1 MDVLTGRSIRPH
13 GLLLTSDAREEGWS
27 SALHSA
33 ARRGDL
39 FKVRPGVY
47 LPQDGWHALTP
58 EVRYLVRIHA
68 VALTFR
74 HPVFARQS
82 AAALHGLPLL
92 RGRMHRIHTYAT
104 TPSGSGRR
112 GDVTVH
118 AGVGDP
124 DMVERHGLRVTSAE
138 RTVLDLVRTL
148 PHPEALA
155 IADAA
160 VRSPASEWDG
170 TGMPL
175 CSRTDLVDAAAA
187 QVAARGGWA
196 AYLVVSAAD
205 PASGSVGESVSRSV
219 FIRLGAPEP
228 ELQAA
233 MRDDQG
239 LIGYADFF
247 WREYGVV
254 GEFDGRLKYGADNP
268 SGRAPEDVVYRE
280 KLREDRIR
288 RVVRQFIRF
297 GWGEANDPPR
307 MARLLVDA
315 GVPLDRASAWPALRP
330 LVPRGSVV
338 R

>member
-1 MDVLTGRSIRPH
+1 MV
-13 GLLLTSDAREEGWS
+13 
-27 SALHSA
+27 
-33 ARRGDL
+33 
-39 FKVRPGVY
+39 KVRPGVY
-47 LPQDGWHALTP
+47 LPQERWHTLTP
-58 EVRYLVRIHA
+58 EVRYVVRIHA
-68 VALTFR
+68 VAVTFR

-118 AGVGDP
+118 AGFGAP
-124 DMVERHGLRVTSAE
+124 DIVERQRLRVTAAA
-138 RTVLDLVRTL
+138 RTVLDLARTL

-160 VRSPASEWDG
+160 IRPPASEWDG
-170 TGMPL
+170 IGMPL
-175 CSRTDLVDAAAA
+175 CNRTDLVEAAAA

-196 AYLVVSAAD
+196 AYLAVSAAD
-205 PASGSVGESVSRSV
+205 PGSGSVGESVSRSV

-228 ELQAA
+228 ELQAP
-233 MRDDQG
+233 MWDDQG
-239 LIGYADFF
+239 LVGYADFF

-254 GEFDGRLKYGADNP
+254 GEFDGQLKYGADNP

-297 GWGEANDPPR
+297 GWAEANDPPR
-307 MARLLVDA
+307 MARLLADA
-315 GVPLDRASAWPALRP
+315 GVPLDRARAWPALRP
-330 LVPRGSVV
+330 LVPAARLRDSGSNGEPRGDI
-338 R
+338 